1 MSHKIS
7 WDKTSCNSCLE
18 DCGSHGVPSMASP
31 VEAAGASPALSTIQR
46 VQSAF
51 AVALADSATRQR
63 IMDFY
68 GPVHAMWAQDI
79 EQDIF
84 APRVAKAFFEI
95 PTRTKANGQATS
107 QANDSANGPAN
118 GQANGQANGPANG
131 PANGQANGQANE
143 TGNDEVSSTVVFEK
157 EYDDDTPYDTI
168 DINDYDLNPQD
179 ALTATDDPE
188 TRYHACPIAPASRCM
203 SRAGSLSRTNSSNGL
218 NELPLFEAWMGSPGS
233 PLELSQ
239 DTHDKLSAEL
249 LDNDDADWQA
259 GAASESVVTE
269 SVVQENES
277 ARQAP
282 TPSTVGKK
290 RPARDETSTDYVFKL
305 RNTQS

>member
-1 MSHKIS
+1 
-7 WDKTSCNSCLE
+7 
-18 DCGSHGVPSMASP
+18 MASP
-31 VEAAGASPALSTIQR
+31 VLAAGASPALASIPR
-46 VQSAF
+46 VTSALS
-51 AVALADSATRQR
+51 VGLTDSAMRQR
-63 IMDFY
+63 IMDIY

-79 EQDIF
+79 EQDMF
-84 APRVAKAFFEI
+84 SPRVAKSFFVI
-95 PTRTKANGQATS
+95 PTRTK
-107 QANDSANGPAN
+107 
-118 GQANGQANGPANG
+118 
-131 PANGQANGQANE
+131 ANGQANGQANE
-143 TGNDEVSSTVVFEK
+143 TGNDEVSSIAVFEK

-168 DINDYDLNPQD
+168 DINDYSLNFQD
-179 ALTATDDPE
+179 ALTATDDPD
-188 TRYHACPIAPASRCM
+188 TRYHACPLAPASRCM

-259 GAASESVVTE
+259 GAASAE

-277 ARQAP
+277 ARHAP

-290 RPARDETSTDYVFKL
+290 RPARDEASTDYVFKL